1 MKKILLLTD
10 FSEASRNALSFAR
23 LFFADTLADFH
34 LLCAHPV
41 ELGSQQN
48 PMLVVKAARSAYA
61 DQLTDVVSELRREA
75 TNDWHT
81 FRSSSQPG
89 KAFDIIEQAINA
101 EGYDFVIIGPQPD
114 DDDTI
119 ELFTNSATSLVRQ
132 LKANVLLVPVNA
144 RPRLIRQVVL
154 AADFANLKNS
164 KLLGPVKELVTLKGA
179 SLILL
184 IIDMPGDD
192 AIQLEQE
199 AHIRQFLLPVE
210 PTVARLKATSAK
222 EGIDAYLNEH
232 QVDLL
237 VTIPQRESRTD
248 ALTGSRIIHSSAHTP
263 PVPLLRLYD
272 DGSNDL
278 PKQIDDVSNVNHT
291 L

>member
-34 LLCAHPV
+34 LLCAHATESDGFNSPKPV
-41 ELGSQQN
+41 SEIACST
-48 PMLVVKAARSAYA
+48 PT
-61 DQLTDVVSELRREA
+61 DQLHAIVTGLRGEA

-89 KAFDIIEQAINA
+89 KAIDIIEQAINA
-101 EGYDFVIIGPQPD
+101 EGYDFVVIGPQPD
-114 DDDTI
+114 DDII
-119 ELFTNSATSLVRQ
+119 ELFNNSATALVRQ

-179 SLILL
+179 ALILL

-192 AIQLEQE
+192 AIQLERE

-237 VTIPQRESRTD
+237 VTIPQHESRTD